1 MKKILL
7 FMVLLFM
14 VMVPVIHSAQTQTI
28 SISQIVEHPSLDAM
42 RKGFMDRLKHADVNA
57 IYNVHIA
64 QGNQANNIQIAN
76 QIKGEKPDLIL
87 AITTPSSQVLA
98 QKIKDIPILFTGV
111 TDPVAA
117 GLVKSLK
124 HPGSNISGMTDLSPV
139 KRQVELIE
147 EFIPK
152 LKTIGTIYNA
162 GEENS
167 VVLTK
172 ILKDICDKK
181 GIKVEEAT
189 IANSS
194 AVYQAAKSLVG
205 KCDAIYIPVDNT
217 VVSGLEAL
225 IKVCRRN
232 RLPLFSAD
240 TDSVKRGSVAALAI
254 DYYSMGE
261 QTADMAVRI
270 LHDKA
275 ETADM
280 PVETLK
286 KLQLYVNADAASKM
300 GIEIPDSVRNRADKI
315 FK

>member
-1 MKKILL
+1 
-7 FMVLLFM
+7 MVLLFM

-117 GLVKSLK
+117 GLVKSLQ

-147 EFIPK
+147 KFIPK

-172 ILKDICDKK
+172 ILKDICEKK

-254 DYYSMGE
+254 DYYRMGE

-275 ETADM
+275 NTADM

-300 GIEIPDSVRNRADKI
+300 GIEIPESVRKRADKI

>member
-14 VMVPVIHSAQTQTI
+14 IMVPVIHSAQTHTI

-42 RKGFMDRLKHADVNA
+42 RKGFMDGLKKADINA

-76 QIKGEKPDLIL
+76 QIHGEKPDLIL
-87 AITTPSSQVLA
+87 SITTPSSQVLA
-98 QKIKDIPILFTGV
+98 QKVKKIPILFTGV

-117 GLVKSLK
+117 GLVKSIM
-124 HPGSNISGMTDLSPV
+124 HPGSNVTGMTDLSPV
-139 KRQVELIE
+139 KRQVQLIKD
-147 EFIPK
+147 FLPNIK
-152 LKTIGTIYNA
+152 RLGTIYNA

-167 VVLTK
+167 VVITTLLKK
-172 ILKDICDKK
+172 ICKES
-181 GIKVEEAT
+181 GIEVEEAT

-205 KCDAIYIPVDNT
+205 KCDAIYIPLDNT
-217 VVSGLEAL
+217 VVSGLESL

-232 RLPLFSAD
+232 KLPIFSGD
-240 TDSVKRGSVAALAI
+240 TDSVKRGTVAALAI
-254 DYYSMGE
+254 DYYRMGL

-270 LHDKA
+270 LRDKA
-275 ETADM
+275 TPADM
-280 PVETLK
+280 PVESLK
-286 KLQLYVNADAASKM
+286 NLQLYINADAAKRM
-300 GIEIPDSVRNRADKI
+300 GISIPAAIREKADKI
-315 FK
+315 IE